1 MAGYGLSRF
10 QYYWR
15 LTGWR
20 NDGIAFWI
28 VSNRFL
34 PPAVFVVPFLLLFTN
49 LRLIDTHL
57 GLIIA
62 YTMFALPFAVWIM
75 RDFFNSLPIEL
86 EESARVD
93 GASRIQ
99 AFVYIVLPLSTP
111 GLVAV
116 SIFSFIFA
124 WNEFLYALMLTNF
137 NAITLPVLIAGQN
150 TNRGI
155 EWWYISAL
163 TLVSVIPVMLIA
175 LFLERFITKG
185 LSGAIKG

>member
-1 MAGYGLSRF
+1 
-10 QYYWR
+10 
-15 LTGWR
+15 
-20 NDGIAFWI
+20 
-28 VSNRFL
+28 
-34 PPAVFVVPFLLLFTN
+34 
-49 LRLIDTHL
+49 
-57 GLIIA
+57 
-62 YTMFALPFAVWIM
+62 
-75 RDFFNSLPIEL
+75 
-86 EESARVD
+86 
-93 GASRIQ
+93 
-99 AFVYIVLPLSTP
+99 
-111 GLVAV
+111 VAV